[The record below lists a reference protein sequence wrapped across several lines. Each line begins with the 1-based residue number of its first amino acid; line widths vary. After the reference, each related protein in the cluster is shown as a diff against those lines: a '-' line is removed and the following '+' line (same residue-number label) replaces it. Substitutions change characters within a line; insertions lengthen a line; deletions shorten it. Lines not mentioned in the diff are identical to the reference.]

1 MLLILVKFEF
11 DEQDQRKGCMVK
23 SEFDEEDQREG
34 CMVKE
39 MKDVVVR
46 KQESCNRR

>member
-1 MLLILVKFEF
+1 MLLILVKSEF

-34 CMVKE
+34 CMVNE
-39 MKDVVVR
+39 MKDVVVT
-46 KQESCNRR
+46 RRMHGE